1 MTYQKQQQ
9 TKLKNN
15 LKWGGNGGVNNKGSK
30 ERLEPP
36 PIISTTFRRFVMMK
50 NYLNTYKTYI
60 PCGDSESL
68 LGRAVATPCFI
79 KTEVSPTFIPRI
91 DSSSIRYLITSIY
104 NKTDNHLSVMLP
116 KYQALLSSLCFVPMI
131 QTPFGK
137 NLNVK
142 PQKYISAKRFNK
154 LNYKTM
160 NNKCK

>member
-1 MTYQKQQQ
+1 
-9 TKLKNN
+9 
-15 LKWGGNGGVNNKGSK
+15 
-30 ERLEPP
+30 
-36 PIISTTFRRFVMMK
+36 MK

-60 PCGDSESL
+60 IPCEYLEKRIEASL
-68 LGRAVATPCFI
+68 PLHKAELGSTLI
-79 KTEVSPTFIPRI
+79 IPRSYFI
-91 DSSSIRYLITSIY
+91 EVGYLTTSIY
-104 NKTDNHLSVMLP
+104 NQTDNYLSAMLP

-154 LNYKTM
+154 LNYKTI

>member
-1 MTYQKQQQ
+1 M
-9 TKLKNN
+9 NN
-15 LKWGGNGGVNNKGSK
+15 NINLNKS
-30 ERLEPP
+30 
-36 PIISTTFRRFVMMK
+36 F
-50 NYLNTYKTYI
+50 I
-60 PCGDSESL
+60 PCGVFDSL
-68 LGRAVATPCFI
+68 IGRAVATPCFI